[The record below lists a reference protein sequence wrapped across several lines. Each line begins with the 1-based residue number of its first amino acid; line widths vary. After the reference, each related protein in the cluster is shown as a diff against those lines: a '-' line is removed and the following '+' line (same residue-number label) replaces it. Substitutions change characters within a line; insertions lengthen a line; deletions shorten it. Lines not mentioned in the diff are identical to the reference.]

1 MTPRA
6 FVTLRSH
13 VTWAL
18 TLGLL
23 SGVDDGVDD

>member
-1 MTPRA
+1 MTLLV

-23 SGVDDGVDD
+23 SGVDDGVAD